1 MADSVVKEAIAALL
15 RKRDHLRKAGG
26 DEAKINELSEQLRL
40 AGHDESDD
48 GKSKPKA
55 RSEAPKS
62 TADDKSADS
71 KASDSKSADVKS
83 AEVSAANAKA
93 DDGKKAGDF
102 TISEPAAKG
111 EPASKDSSTAPKGR
125 SAPEK
130 SKT

>member
-1 MADSVVKEAIAALL
+1 MADSVIKEAIAALL
-15 RKRDHLRKAGG
+15 RKRDHLRKQGA

-62 TADDKSADS
+62 TADDKSADA

-83 AEVSAANAKA
+83 AEVSDAN
-93 DDGKKAGDF
+93 KKAGDF
-102 TISEPAAKG
+102 TISEPASKG
-111 EPASKDSSTAPKGR
+111 EPASKDSSTAPRGR